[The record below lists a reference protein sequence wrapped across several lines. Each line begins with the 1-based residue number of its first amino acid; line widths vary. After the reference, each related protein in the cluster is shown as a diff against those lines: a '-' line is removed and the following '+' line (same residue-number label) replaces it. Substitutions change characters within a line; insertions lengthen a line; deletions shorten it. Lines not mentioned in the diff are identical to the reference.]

1 MNSKLMNYLVQIQKV
16 GLKKLINR
24 QKIGK
29 HLKSYE

>member
-1 MNSKLMNYLVQIQKV
+1 MNYLVQIQKV

-29 HLKSYE
+29 HLKSLG